1 MNRFENIANPDGTY
15 KTIDLGVSSHMKASP
30 YMPNTPMDEQIGSV
44 GTAEQIN
51 LSKTITAGGPFRTAD
66 VMVNGSNITAGPTA
80 AIDRINNICDR
91 VSKISRILSML
102 LRTRAA
108 RYFTH
113 NEFDTYADMLDNIA
127 EEIDS
132 YNM

>member
-1 MNRFENIANPDGTY
+1 
-15 KTIDLGVSSHMKASP
+15 
-30 YMPNTPMDEQIGSV
+30 MDEQIGSV

-51 LSKTITAGGPFRTAD
+51 LSKTITAGGPSGTAD

-113 NEFDTYADMLDNIA
+113 NEFDKYADMLDDIA

>member
-15 KTIDLGVSSHMKASP
+15 KTIDLGVSSHMETLSH
-30 YMPNTPMDEQIGSV
+30 TPADEQIGSV
-44 GTAEQIN
+44 GTVEQIN
-51 LSKTITAGGPFRTAD
+51 LSQTITAGSHVMIGGSSVTA
-66 VMVNGSNITAGPTA
+66 AA

-91 VSKISRILSML
+91 VSTISRILSML
-102 LRTRAA
+102 LRTRAT

-113 NEFDTYADMLDNIA
+113 NEFNTYADMLDNIA

>member
-1 MNRFENIANPDGTY
+1 MNRFENIANLDGTY
-15 KTIDLGVSSHMKASP
+15 KTIDLGVSSHMETLSH
-30 YMPNTPMDEQIGSV
+30 TPADEQIGSV

-51 LSKTITAGGPFRTAD
+51 QSQTITAGSHVMIGGSSVTAAK
-66 VMVNGSNITAGPTA
+66 SSITAAA

-127 EEIDS
+127 EEIAS

>member
-15 KTIDLGVSSHMKASP
+15 KTIDLGVSS
-30 YMPNTPMDEQIGSV
+30 YMETLSHTPADEQIGSV
-44 GTAEQIN
+44 GTVEQIN
-51 LSKTITAGGPFRTAD
+51 LSQTITAGSHVMISGSSVTAAKSID
-66 VMVNGSNITAGPTA
+66 LAG

-113 NEFDTYADMLDNIA
+113 NEFNTYADMLDNIA
-127 EEIDS
+127 EEIAS

>member
-1 MNRFENIANPDGTY
+1 
-15 KTIDLGVSSHMKASP
+15 
-30 YMPNTPMDEQIGSV
+30 MDEQIGSV

-51 LSKTITAGGPFRTAD
+51 LSKTITAGGPFGTAD

-113 NEFDTYADMLDNIA
+113 NEFDTYADMLDDIA

-132 YNM
+132 YNI

>member
-15 KTIDLGVSSHMKASP
+15 KTIDLGVSSHMETLSH
-30 YMPNTPMDEQIGSV
+30 TPADEQIGSV
-44 GTAEQIN
+44 GTVEQIN
-51 LSKTITAGGPFRTAD
+51 LSQTITAGSYVMIGGSSVTAAK
-66 VMVNGSNITAGPTA
+66 SSITAA
-80 AIDRINNICDR
+80 EAIDRINNICDR
-91 VSKISRILSML
+91 VSTISRILSML

>member
-15 KTIDLGVSSHMKASP
+15 KTIDLGVSSHMETLSH
-30 YMPNTPMDEQIGSV
+30 TPADEQIGSV
-44 GTAEQIN
+44 GIVEQIN
-51 LSKTITAGGPFRTAD
+51 LSQTITAGSHAMIGGSSVTAAK
-66 VMVNGSNITAGPTA
+66 SSITAAA

-91 VSKISRILSML
+91 VSKISKILSML

>member
-15 KTIDLGVSSHMKASP
+15 KTIDLGVSSHMETLSH
-30 YMPNTPMDEQIGSV
+30 TPADEQIGSV
-44 GTAEQIN
+44 GMAEQIN
-51 LSKTITAGGPFRTAD
+51 QSQTITAGSHVMIGGSSVTAAK
-66 VMVNGSNITAGPTA
+66 SSITAAA

-91 VSKISRILSML
+91 VPTISRILSML

>member
-15 KTIDLGVSSHMKASP
+15 KTIDLGVSSHMETLSH
-30 YMPNTPMDEQIGSV
+30 TPADEQIGSV
-44 GTAEQIN
+44 ETAEQIN
-51 LSKTITAGGPFRTAD
+51 QSQTITAGSHVMIGGSSVTA
-66 VMVNGSNITAGPTA
+66 AA

-91 VSKISRILSML
+91 VSTISRILSML

-113 NEFDTYADMLDNIA
+113 NEFNTYADMLDNIA
-127 EEIDS
+127 EEIAS

>member
-15 KTIDLGVSSHMKASP
+15 KTIDLGVSSHMETLSH
-30 YMPNTPMDEQIGSV
+30 TPADEQIGSV

-51 LSKTITAGGPFRTAD
+51 QSQTITAGSHVMIGGSSVTA
-66 VMVNGSNITAGPTA
+66 AA

-91 VSKISRILSML
+91 VSTISRILSML

-113 NEFDTYADMLDNIA
+113 NEFNTYADMLDNIA
-127 EEIDS
+127 EEIAS

>member
-15 KTIDLGVSSHMKASP
+15 KTIDLGVSSP

-51 LSKTITAGGPFRTAD
+51 RSKTINTGSPFRTAD
-66 VMVNGSNITAGPTA
+66 VMVNGSNITAGPTV

-91 VSKISRILSML
+91 VSTISRILSML

>member
-1 MNRFENIANPDGTY
+1 MKNIANPDGTY
-15 KTIDLGVSSHMKASP
+15 KTIDLGVSSHMETLSHTSA
-30 YMPNTPMDEQIGSV
+30 DEQIGSV
-44 GTAEQIN
+44 GTVEQIN
-51 LSKTITAGGPFRTAD
+51 LSQTITAGSHVMIGGSSVTAAKSSRTA
-66 VMVNGSNITAGPTA
+66 AA

-91 VSKISRILSML
+91 VSTISRILSML

>member
-15 KTIDLGVSSHMKASP
+15 KTIDLGVLSHMETLSH
-30 YMPNTPMDEQIGSV
+30 TPADEQIGSV
-44 GTAEQIN
+44 GTVEQIN
-51 LSKTITAGGPFRTAD
+51 LSQTITAGSHVMIGGSSVTAAKSID
-66 VMVNGSNITAGPTA
+66 LAA

-127 EEIDS
+127 EEIAS

>member
-15 KTIDLGVSSHMKASP
+15 KTIDLGVLSHMETLSH
-30 YMPNTPMDEQIGSV
+30 TPADEQIGSGV
-44 GTAEQIN
+44 TAAK
-51 LSKTITAGGPFRTAD
+51 SSITAA
-66 VMVNGSNITAGPTA
+66 A

-91 VSKISRILSML
+91 VPTISRILSML

>member
-15 KTIDLGVSSHMKASP
+15 KTIDLGVSS
-30 YMPNTPMDEQIGSV
+30 YMETLSHTPADEQIGSV
-44 GTAEQIN
+44 GTVEQIN
-51 LSKTITAGGPFRTAD
+51 LSQTITAGSHVMIDGSSVTAAKSID
-66 VMVNGSNITAGPTA
+66 LAV

-113 NEFDTYADMLDNIA
+113 NEFNTYADMLDNIA
-127 EEIDS
+127 EEIAS

>member
-15 KTIDLGVSSHMKASP
+15 KTIDLGVLSHMETLSH
-30 YMPNTPMDEQIGSV
+30 TPADEQIGSV
-44 GTAEQIN
+44 RTAEQIN
-51 LSKTITAGGPFRTAD
+51 QSQTITAGSHVMIGGSSVTAAK
-66 VMVNGSNITAGPTA
+66 SSITAAA

-91 VSKISRILSML
+91 VSTISRILSML

-127 EEIDS
+127 EEIAS

>member
-15 KTIDLGVSSHMKASP
+15 KTIDLGVSSHMETLSH
-30 YMPNTPMDEQIGSV
+30 TPADEQIGSV
-44 GTAEQIN
+44 GIVEQIN
-51 LSKTITAGGPFRTAD
+51 LSQTITAGSHVMIGGSSVTAAK
-66 VMVNGSNITAGPTA
+66 SSITAAA

-91 VSKISRILSML
+91 VSTISRILSML

>member
-15 KTIDLGVSSHMKASP
+15 KTINLGVSS
-30 YMPNTPMDEQIGSV
+30 YMETLSHTPADEQIGSV
-44 GTAEQIN
+44 GTVEQIN
-51 LSKTITAGGPFRTAD
+51 LSQTITAGSH
-66 VMVNGSNITAGPTA
+66 VMIGGSSVPAAKSSITAAA

-127 EEIDS
+127 EEIAS

>member
-15 KTIDLGVSSHMKASP
+15 KTIDLGVSS
-30 YMPNTPMDEQIGSV
+30 YMETLSHTPADEQIGSV
-44 GTAEQIN
+44 GTVEQIN
-51 LSKTITAGGPFRTAD
+51 LSQTITAGSHVMISGSSVTAAKSID
-66 VMVNGSNITAGPTA
+66 LAV

-113 NEFDTYADMLDNIA
+113 NEFNTYADMLDNIA
-127 EEIDS
+127 EEIAS

>member
-15 KTIDLGVSSHMKASP
+15 KTIDLGVSS
-30 YMPNTPMDEQIGSV
+30 YMETLSHTPADEQIGSV
-44 GTAEQIN
+44 GTVEQIN
-51 LSKTITAGGPFRTAD
+51 LSQTITAGSHVMIGGSSVTAAKSID
-66 VMVNGSNITAGPTA
+66 LAV

-91 VSKISRILSML
+91 VSTISRILSML

-127 EEIDS
+127 EEIAS

>member
-15 KTIDLGVSSHMKASP
+15 KTIDLGVLSHMETLSH
-30 YMPNTPMDEQIGSV
+30 TPADGRIGSV

-51 LSKTITAGGPFRTAD
+51 LSQTITAGSHVMIGGSSVTAAK
-66 VMVNGSNITAGPTA
+66 SSITAA
-80 AIDRINNICDR
+80 EAIDRINNICDR
-91 VSKISRILSML
+91 VSTISRILSML

-113 NEFDTYADMLDNIA
+113 NEFNTYADMLDNIA
-127 EEIDS
+127 EEIAS

>member
-15 KTIDLGVSSHMKASP
+15 KTIDLGVSS
-30 YMPNTPMDEQIGSV
+30 YMETLSHTPADEQIGSV
-44 GTAEQIN
+44 GTVEQIN
-51 LSKTITAGGPFRTAD
+51 LSQTITAGSHVMIGGSSVTAAKSID
-66 VMVNGSNITAGPTA
+66 LAV

-91 VSKISRILSML
+91 VSTISRILSML

-113 NEFDTYADMLDNIA
+113 NEFNTYADMLDNIA
-127 EEIDS
+127 EEIAS

>member
-1 MNRFENIANPDGTY
+1 
-15 KTIDLGVSSHMKASP
+15 
-30 YMPNTPMDEQIGSV
+30 MDEQIGSV

-51 LSKTITAGGPFRTAD
+51 QSKTINTGSPFRTAD
-66 VMVNGSNITAGPTA
+66 VMVNGSNITAGPITAGPTA

-113 NEFDTYADMLDNIA
+113 NEFNTYADMLDNIA
-127 EEIDS
+127 EEIAS